1 MYCEIV
7 PPTAGPEVL
16 DEQDVRGIVLSGGP
30 ESVYEAGRADGSG
43 VGLRVRSARPGHLLR
58 HAATGAPAWRQGG
71 AGDRPANTAFA
82 VLRRAYSDGGLLDG
96 LDASVPVWMSHGD
109 RIDELPPGF
118 RVWASSENSP
128 IAIMGN
134 DLGMYGIQFH
144 PEVAHTP
151 QGAEIIRNFA
161 YKVCGCEG
169 TWTPVNFVNDAIE
182 RIQTQVGDGRVI
194 CALSGGVDSAVAA
207 ALINRAIG
215 DRLTCIFVNNGLMRR
230 AEPERVQDLFTRN
243 LGLKL
248 VYANE
253 AERFLSALRGVTDP
267 ETKRK
272 RIGEEFIR
280 LFEEKA
286 NELGEVDFLA
296 QGTLY
301 PDVIESKTAEST
313 AAHKIKTHHNVGG
326 LPERMNLQL
335 VEPLRYMFKD
345 EVRLAGAE
353 LGLSSEVLNRQPF
366 PGPGLAIRIIGEV
379 THEKL
384 EVLRACDWIVIDEVK
399 GDNLYDE
406 LWQAFAVLTETRTVG
421 VMGDQRTYQH
431 VVAIRAVASSDAMTA
446 DWARLPYET
455 LARISS
461 RIVNEVPSVNRVVY
475 DITSKPPGTIEW
487 E

>member
-1 MYCEIV
+1 MSAASFFRAAPKASMNRTRQWRPGGSTMPGSPCLAFATACNCWPTNSAAKSRRAPPENSV
-7 PPTAGPEVL
+7 SPCCAGPTPTAG
-16 DEQDVRGIVLSGGP
+16 
-30 ESVYEAGRADGSG
+30 
-43 VGLRVRSARPGHLLR
+43 LLE
-58 HAATGAPAWRQGG
+58 
-71 AGDRPANTAFA
+71 
-82 VLRRAYSDGGLLDG
+82 G

-128 IAIMGN
+128 IAVMGN

-161 YKVCGCEG
+161 FKVCGCEG
-169 TWTPVNFVNDAIE
+169 TWTPSNFVSDAIE
-182 RIQTQVGDGRVI
+182 HIRAQVGDGRVI

-230 AEPERVQDLFTRN
+230 AEPERVQDLFSRN

-253 AERFLSALRGVTDP
+253 AERFLSALKGVTDP
-267 ETKRK
+267 EVKRK

-280 LFEEKA
+280 VFEEKA

-301 PDVIESKTAEST
+301 PDVIESKTPEST

-326 LPERMNLQL
+326 LPERMKLQL

-345 EVRLAGAE
+345 EVRLGR
-353 LGLSSEVLNRQPF
+353 G
-366 PGPGLAIRIIGEV
+366 
-379 THEKL
+379 
-384 EVLRACDWIVIDEVK
+384 
-399 GDNLYDE
+399 
-406 LWQAFAVLTETRTVG
+406 
-421 VMGDQRTYQH
+421 
-431 VVAIRAVASSDAMTA
+431 
-446 DWARLPYET
+446 
-455 LARISS
+455 
-461 RIVNEVPSVNRVVY
+461 
-475 DITSKPPGTIEW
+475 
-487 E
+487 